1 MIYLEDSL
9 INEKRIVVRQ
19 PEQMHLQRLLRIQR
33 QQLILLQLV
42 ETERKK
48 DKKYVM
54 TATQPMVI
62 IVLNANFK

>member
-9 INEKRIVVRQ
+9 INEKRIVGKQ
-19 PEQMHLQRLLRIQR
+19 PEQIHLQRQLRIQP

-62 IVLNANFK
+62 IV